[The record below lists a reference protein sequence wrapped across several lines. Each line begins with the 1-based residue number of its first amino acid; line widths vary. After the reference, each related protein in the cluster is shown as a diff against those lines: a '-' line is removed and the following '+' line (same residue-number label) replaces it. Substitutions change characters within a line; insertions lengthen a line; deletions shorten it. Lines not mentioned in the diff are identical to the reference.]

1 MCFRIL
7 AIQSVLG
14 SWKGF
19 QYIVRRVKSVS
30 HGGERV
36 ASTPRPSDLDFGLPP
51 DTMEHEAQT

>member
-1 MCFRIL
+1 MFW
-7 AIQSVLG
+7 ALG
-14 SWKGF
+14 KDF

-36 ASTPRPSDLDFGLPP
+36 ASTPSPSDLDFGLPP